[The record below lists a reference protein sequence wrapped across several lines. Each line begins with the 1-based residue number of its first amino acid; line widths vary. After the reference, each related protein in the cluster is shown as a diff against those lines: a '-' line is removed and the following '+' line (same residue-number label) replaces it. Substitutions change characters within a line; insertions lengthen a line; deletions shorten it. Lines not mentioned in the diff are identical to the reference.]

1 LLLIWVANQIKLYAC
16 CIKLGI
22 QPEEQ
27 NKVTVKL
34 DDLHKISLRTK
45 VGMQRDLDKR
55 ITDDKANKQTAIDT
69 KKP

>member
-1 LLLIWVANQIKLYAC
+1 
-16 CIKLGI
+16 LGI